1 MTKEELVCLFYT
13 FDYALTD
20 REYINILI
28 SSLKSYHKE
37 NDSLLEQAEIIENAF
52 KNNEIEFV
60 GTHQTTVSCSYW
72 YDNNCVDEP
81 KGWLIFGD
89 KILKKKIEAKDKKNK
104 LKGEKIKLKDYKGE
118 YICYFNNFRE
128 IEIVDAD
135 DVDYIKELS
144 SEGKVF
150 YGTTKEKVFESP
162 YWDIRHMIDDNVSN
176 LGYEDMEDRISYD
189 TDEFKS
195 LVSAY
200 EKWIESLGADNNI
213 YYQDENIIIEAEDE
227 SME

>member
-1 MTKEELVCLFYT
+1 MK
-13 FDYALTD
+13 
-20 REYINILI
+20 
-28 SSLKSYHKE
+28 
-37 NDSLLEQAEIIENAF
+37 
-52 KNNEIEFV
+52 
-60 GTHQTTVSCSYW
+60 
-72 YDNNCVDEP
+72 
-81 KGWLIFGD
+81 
-89 KILKKKIEAKDKKNK
+89 
-104 LKGEKIKLKDYKGE
+104 KIKLKDYKGE
-118 YICYFNNFRE
+118 CVCYINNFGD
-128 IEIVDAD
+128 IEIVDTD

-144 SEGKVF
+144 SEGRTF

-189 TDEFKS
+189 TEEFKN

-213 YYQDENIIIEAEDE
+213 YYQDEDVIIEVKNE

>member
-1 MTKEELVCLFYT
+1 MK
-13 FDYALTD
+13 
-20 REYINILI
+20 
-28 SSLKSYHKE
+28 
-37 NDSLLEQAEIIENAF
+37 
-52 KNNEIEFV
+52 
-60 GTHQTTVSCSYW
+60 
-72 YDNNCVDEP
+72 
-81 KGWLIFGD
+81 
-89 KILKKKIEAKDKKNK
+89 
-104 LKGEKIKLKDYKGE
+104 KIKLKDYKGGCVC
-118 YICYFNNFRE
+118 YINNFGD

-150 YGTTKEKVFESP
+150 YGTTKEKVFENP

-189 TDEFKS
+189 TEEFKN

-213 YYQDENIIIEAEDE
+213 YYQDENIIIEVEDE

>member
-1 MTKEELVCLFYT
+1 MK
-13 FDYALTD
+13 
-20 REYINILI
+20 
-28 SSLKSYHKE
+28 
-37 NDSLLEQAEIIENAF
+37 
-52 KNNEIEFV
+52 
-60 GTHQTTVSCSYW
+60 
-72 YDNNCVDEP
+72 
-81 KGWLIFGD
+81 
-89 KILKKKIEAKDKKNK
+89 
-104 LKGEKIKLKDYKGE
+104 KIKLKDYKRE
-118 YICYFNNFRE
+118 CVCYINDFGD

-150 YGTTKEKVFESP
+150 YGTTKEKVFENP

-189 TDEFKS
+189 TEEFKN

-213 YYQDENIIIEAEDE
+213 YYQDENIIIEVEDE

>member
-1 MTKEELVCLFYT
+1 MK
-13 FDYALTD
+13 
-20 REYINILI
+20 
-28 SSLKSYHKE
+28 
-37 NDSLLEQAEIIENAF
+37 
-52 KNNEIEFV
+52 
-60 GTHQTTVSCSYW
+60 
-72 YDNNCVDEP
+72 
-81 KGWLIFGD
+81 
-89 KILKKKIEAKDKKNK
+89 
-104 LKGEKIKLKDYKGE
+104 KIKLKDYKGE
-118 YICYFNNFRE
+118 CVCYINNFGD

-189 TDEFKS
+189 TEEFKN

-213 YYQDENIIIEAEDE
+213 YYQDEDVIIEVE
-227 SME
+227 